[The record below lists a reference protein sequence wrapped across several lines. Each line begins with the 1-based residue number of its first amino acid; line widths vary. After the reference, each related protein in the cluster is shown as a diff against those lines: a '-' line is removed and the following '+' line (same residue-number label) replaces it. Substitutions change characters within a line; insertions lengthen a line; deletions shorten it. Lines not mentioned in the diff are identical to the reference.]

1 MASTLLCLPEAIY
14 FSLFLILIKDIKSKR
29 ILFTIFMCIEYAI
42 LMNVFLYQVYFQIAY
57 TFITFLI
64 LKLLY
69 KEKAIITD
77 IFLFMIASIL
87 LIAISFVSYMIVF
100 LTFKNFIVSYILN
113 RLLLF
118 GSLFLLKNKV
128 KKLYNKINSLW
139 NRRQNQKIRSLTVR
153 NITIIIFN
161 LMFCIINFGLL
172 YFLMYLK

>member
-1 MASTLLCLPEAIY
+1 MASTLPCLPEAIY

-29 ILFTIFMCIEYAI
+29 ILFTILMCIEYAI

-87 LIAISFVSYMIVF
+87 LIAISFISYMIVF
-100 LTFKNFIVSYILN
+100 LTFKNYIIAYILN
-113 RLLLF
+113 RILLF
-118 GSLFLLKNKV
+118 VSLFFFKDKI
-128 KKLYNKINSLW
+128 KKLYSKVNSLW
-139 NRRQNQKIRSLTVR
+139 NRKQISR
-153 NITIIIFN
+153 
-161 LMFCIINFGLL
+161 
-172 YFLMYLK
+172 YY